1 MLVKLTEI
9 CSNGAVTVGHRYKLR
24 EVFINPEHVILIR
37 EDVRI
42 KELNENGNL
51 RLPGT
56 DILDK
61 SHRFSKLVLNRGQS
75 GAEIVVVGAPGII
88 EKTLK
93 LDNRQLLKG

>member
-37 EDVRI
+37 EDVRT
-42 KELNENGNL
+42 KELNENGSL
-51 RLPGT
+51 RLPGN
-56 DILDK
+56 DALNK
-61 SHRFSKLVLNRGQS
+61 EHRFSKLVLNRGQS
-75 GAEIVVVGAPGII
+75 GAEIVVVGAPDVI

-93 LDNRQLLKG
+93 IDKRQILRG